1 MDDRIIVID
10 DEQNFL
16 ESVKRGLMIS
26 GYRNVQLEIDPRNA
40 AARFEQGEVFD
51 VALIDVAMPFI
62 DGVELLELIKRTSP
76 NTECIMVTATNDTKV
91 AVQCMKKG
99 AYDYLAKP
107 ISRDEL
113 VVTISRALE
122 RKRLLDI
129 LDLEKKRTF
138 PKLIHAE
145 VFKPIVTRSEKLLRI
160 LKQAELHAGSEVPVL
175 ITGESGTGKELLARA
190 IHAASPRATFPFT
203 PINMASVTGN
213 LFDAEF
219 FGHTKGAFTGAEKER
234 VGHIEH
240 TNKGT
245 LFLDEIGGLPPE
257 LQGKLLRL
265 LQEGEYIKL
274 GTSKPQKADVRFIA
288 ATNEDLDRLMVK
300 GKFRKDLYYRL
311 KGAWLHLPPLRE
323 RKEDIPLLI
332 TTFLE
337 EFGGVDAS
345 RGIDEQATSILRN
358 YDYPGNIRELRSIL
372 QSAVNL
378 AQGKTISTKYLP
390 NHLQERKAIAM
401 RNSQPISKTVV
412 PFSEV
417 EKEHILKVY
426 NQMGRNKSRTAKLLG
441 IGLNTLRR
449 KLRAYGLE

>member
-1 MDDRIIVID
+1 
-10 DEQNFL
+10 
-16 ESVKRGLMIS
+16 
-26 GYRNVQLEIDPRNA
+26 
-40 AARFEQGEVFD
+40 
-51 VALIDVAMPFI
+51 
-62 DGVELLELIKRTSP
+62 
-76 NTECIMVTATNDTKV
+76 
-91 AVQCMKKG
+91 
-99 AYDYLAKP
+99 
-107 ISRDEL
+107 
-113 VVTISRALE
+113 
-122 RKRLLDI
+122 
-129 LDLEKKRTF
+129 
-138 PKLIHAE
+138 
-145 VFKPIVTRSEKLLRI
+145 
-160 LKQAELHAGSEVPVL
+160 
-175 ITGESGTGKELLARA
+175 
-190 IHAASPRATFPFT
+190 
-203 PINMASVTGN
+203 
-213 LFDAEF
+213 
-219 FGHTKGAFTGAEKER
+219 

-240 TNKGT
+240 TNRGT

-300 GKFRKDLYYRL
+300 GMFRKDLYYRL

-332 TTFLE
+332 ATFLK

-345 RGIDEQATSILRN
+345 RGIDEQATSILSN

-378 AQGKTISTKYLP
+378 AQGKTISTKFLP
-390 NHLQERKAIAM
+390 NHLKKRKVRAM
-401 RNSQPISKTVV
+401 RDSRSASKTVV
-412 PFSEV
+412 SFSEV

-426 NQMGRNKSRTAKLLG
+426 HQMGRNKSQTAKLLG